1 MSRGQRVSE
10 FLEITGKV
18 LSVLGSL
25 AGAALAVVKLYREVF
40 KSTPEKDRD
49 PADDAGRRPASDP
62 DEPHQSSGRVW
73 FLWGIGA
80 AAGVFLLGL
89 VLLAVGNRLGKVRPH
104 MIVEKPDAKK
114 VQQARERLQ
123 FHGGVPIPVR
133 DLYRGSWDLMY
144 SGILQKEYRG
154 KVILVVG
161 PVSSVSSD
169 SVTLEAGPSPA
180 LLTCSFGVR
189 HRDRLKT
196 LREGQLA
203 TIRAEMQ
210 TYRNGEGGEVL
221 ELVECEVVAVEGEGA
236 APKRPR

>member
-1 MSRGQRVSE
+1 MSE

-25 AGAALAVVKLYREVF
+25 AGAALGVVKLYREVV
-40 KSTPEKDRD
+40 KDRPEKDRHT
-49 PADDAGRRPASDP
+49 ADDVDRPAADR
-62 DEPHQSSGRVW
+62 DEPRQSSGRVW

-80 AAGVFLLGL
+80 AVGVFLLGL
-89 VLLAVGNRLGKVRPH
+89 VMLAVGNRLGKARPH
-104 MIVEKPDAKK
+104 MVVEKPDAQK

-123 FHGGVPIPVR
+123 FRDGVPIPAR
-133 DLYRGSWDLMY
+133 DLYRGTWDLMY
-144 SGILQKEYRG
+144 SGVLQKEYGG

-161 PVSSVSSD
+161 PVSSVTAD
-169 SVTLEAGPSPA
+169 SVTLEAGPFPA
-180 LLTCSFGVR
+180 SLTCSFGVR

-203 TIRAEMQ
+203 TIRAEIQ

-221 ELVECEVVAVEGEGA
+221 KLVECEVVSVEGEGI